1 MRITILCEGKTEKA
15 FKPCLNRFLRTK
27 LAGKMPKL
35 VFSVYDGAIPTKEKL
50 QRRVSNLLHS
60 GKKRSDAVIALT
72 DVYLEFS
79 DGNTAK
85 RKMREWVGKEPTFYP
100 HVALHDFEAWLL
112 PHWDDIQNLAKR
124 QSKPF
129 GVRPEDVNHL
139 NPPAYRL
146 KKLFEA
152 GECRDSYSKPRD
164 AGRLLKDNDL
174 LVSIKTCPELKAFI
188 NTIIKLCDKSKM
200 VP

>member
-1 MRITILCEGKTEKA
+1 MIITILCEGKTEKA

-60 GKKRSDAVIALT
+60 GRKRSDAVIALT
-72 DVYLEFS
+72 DVYPEFS
-79 DGNTAK
+79 DAAEAK
-85 RKMREWVGKEPTFYP
+85 KLMQEWVGKESKFYP

-112 PHWDDIQNLAKR
+112 PYWNDIQKLAKR

-129 GVRPEDVNHL
+129 GVHPEEVNHQ
-139 NPPAYRL
+139 NPPAHRL

-152 GECRDSYSKPRD
+152 GECRDSYNKPRD
-164 AGRLLKDNDL
+164 AGRILKDNDL
-174 LVSIKTCPELKAFI
+174 LVSINACPELKAFV
-188 NTIIKLCDKSKM
+188 NRIIKLCDELKVIS
-200 VP
+200 